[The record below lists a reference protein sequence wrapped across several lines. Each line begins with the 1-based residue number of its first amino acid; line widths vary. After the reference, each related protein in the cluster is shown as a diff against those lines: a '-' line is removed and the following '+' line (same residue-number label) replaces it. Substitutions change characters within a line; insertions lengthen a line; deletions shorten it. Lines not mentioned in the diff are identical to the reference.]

1 MVKVNSTDKIE
12 KLMGYLQIEIS
23 QSRLDDA
30 LAKIFLYAMWN
41 SRNESNIIFR
51 PKWTFAV
58 PEFIKYLNFY
68 KKFNLLHWN
77 GSQTKFLP
85 DDDLYY
91 SNDVMV
97 KIYDKDTIDI
107 IIEMGNNIPEFKNYY
122 S

>member
-1 MVKVNSTDKIE
+1 MVTVNSTDKIE
-12 KLMGYLQIEIS
+12 KLMGYLQSEIS

-30 LAKIFLYAMWN
+30 LVKIFLYVMWN
-41 SRNESNIIFR
+41 SRNDSNNIIR

-58 PEFIKYLNFY
+58 PDFNKYLNFY
-68 KKFNLLHWN
+68 KKFSLLHWN

-91 SNDVMV
+91 SKDVIV
-97 KIYDKDTIDI
+97 NINDKDTIDV
-107 IIEMGNNIPEFKNYY
+107 IIEIGNNIPEFKNYY